1 MTKIITHFEDCIKGM
16 EKLPDRSVD
25 LIVADPDFGL
35 NIPRGIYARD
45 QSFVVKGY
53 KQAPEPY
60 TSFTLDWMQ
69 QCKRVL
75 KDTGSL
81 YVFSGHSCLLD
92 ILFIADLLGLKL
104 QNQIIWKYQFG
115 NAAVKYAF
123 VTSHYNLLFYT
134 KTKRG
139 EYYFN
144 KPQAETKE
152 ERQARY
158 ADMED
163 VWVIN
168 REYQPKKMKNVNK
181 LPVALIQKIMRYSLP
196 PKGTVLDPF
205 LGNGTTHQAAM
216 LQAAGESIGFEINPN
231 MKSIVEENI
240 RLTCINQS

>member
-1 MTKIITHFEDCIKGM
+1 MTNIITHWEDCIKGM

-25 LIVADPDFGL
+25 LIIADPDFGL
-35 NIPRGIYARD
+35 SVPKSIYARD
-45 QSFVVKGY
+45 PSFVAKGY
-53 KQAPEPY
+53 KQAPEDY
-60 TSFTLDWMQ
+60 RLFTLDWMN
-69 QCKRVL
+69 QCIRVL

-92 ILFIADLLGLKL
+92 ILLIAKLLKLKL

-123 VTSHYNLLFYT
+123 VTSHYNLLLFT
-134 KTKRG
+134 KADRG
-139 EYYFN
+139 YYYFN

-152 ERQARY
+152 ERKARY

-205 LGNGTTHQAAM
+205 LGNGTTHQAAV
-216 LQAAGESIGFEINPN
+216 LQGAGESIGFEINPN
-231 MKSIVEENI
+231 MKPIVEENI